1 MFIVI
6 LRYTAPVAEL
16 DKVVEAHREWVGKG
30 FADGVFLLSGPQ
42 NPRTGGAILAH
53 GLTREELDT
62 RLTGDP
68 FNKGRLATYEVIELA
83 ARAADPRLEFL
94 LTR

>member
-6 LRYTAPVAEL
+6 LRYTAPTAEL
-16 DKVVEAHREWVGKG
+16 DRVVEAHRAWVSQG

-53 GLTREELDT
+53 GLSRSELEA
-62 RLTGDP
+62 RLTQDP
-68 FNKGRLATYEVIELA
+68 FNKGKLADYEVIELA
-83 ARAADPRLEFL
+83 PRAADPRLAFL
-94 LTR
+94 VDK